1 MPRPLL
7 RKDSVDK
14 AKDNAEDVA
23 ASLLRRP
30 LRRPVVRTANPGS
43 VRFRDRSL
51 DAGMEGRPRYH
62 WASSTKFRSN
72 HGHEPFTTNVRSM
85 NSSRTRA
92 AKRLEYGGHFGHR
105 TVRNSSMSQIYSA
118 STLWIW
124 AGRILTA
131 SFIWMDA
138 LILPISLPRTTDIPS
153 VIGKVT
159 RSSSRRSG

>member
-7 RKDSVDK
+7 RKGSVDK
-14 AKDNAEDVA
+14 AKDNEEDVVA
-23 ASLLRRP
+23 NLLRRP
-30 LRRPVVRTANPGS
+30 PRRPGVRTENPGS

-51 DAGMEGRPRYH
+51 DAGMEGRPRCH
-62 WASSTKFRSN
+62 WANSTKFRSN
-72 HGHEPFTTNVRSM
+72 LGHEPFTTNDRSI

-92 AKRLEYGGHFGHR
+92 AKRPEFRGNFRHR
-105 TVRNSSMSQIYSA
+105 TVRNSSMYQIYSA

-124 AGRILTA
+124 EARILTA

-153 VIGKVT
+153 VTGKVT